1 MGMSTGYTII
11 LHTHLK
17 MAKLALFSAIL
28 AGLLSLTLQ
37 YEVSEQNGNSTMIT
51 ENQAIPWFKVFK
63 RINGMSEQDCEAACA
78 NMEKCRA
85 WTWIEKRKQCRLRSI
100 GFKSID
106 KKGKSGI
113 KASVPSG
120 EKAAKC
126 SISIQATGSLTSLS
140 VTISNCKSALPRPK

>member
-11 LHTHLK
+11 LHTHILK

-37 YEVSEQNGNSTMIT
+37 YEISEQNGNSTMIT

-63 RINGMSEQDCEAACA
+63 RINGMSVKDCEAACA

-106 KKGKSGI
+106 KKGRSGI

-120 EKAAKC
+120 EKAAKAC
-126 SISIQATGSLTSLS
+126 YVSSVTATYSLTSLS
-140 VTISNCKSALPRPK
+140 VTIRC